1 MEISVES
8 LYARLGLN
16 RLSPKTDQNHFSPD
30 DTNTQS
36 R

>member
-8 LYARLGLN
+8 MRILGLN